1 VLGSVAYYMD
11 RYGYDVLPLAL
22 RLLGVEKLPP
32 RTVNKHIL
40 ITAANV
46 FREYSPFDM
55 N

>member
-22 RLLGVEKLPP
+22 RLLRGEKLPP
-32 RTVNKHIL
+32 HSYTHQIL
-40 ITAANV
+40 VTAANV
-46 FREYSPFDM
+46 FQEYPPIDM